1 MSDNA
6 IKEILQKLALSK
18 EAIQEQINEGIKCMA
33 KFRNNNDIENE
44 SDSQN
49 EVTLKKSDIGYTIV
63 LPDVGMT
70 SEELSRHLIIAS
82 QILRQQSRIE
92 LIEFYSEL
100 ERLCDKERSLH
111 EALQKLSEL
120 KTDPDDF
127 SSDIPSLK
135 KRIKYCKNPLERKS
149 LEKQLNDAYKAMK
162 KRR

>member
-18 EAIQEQINEGIKCMA
+18 EAIQEQINAEMKRMT
-33 KFRNNNDIENE
+33 KFRNNDDIENE

-70 SEELSRHLIIAS
+70 SEELHRQLIIIS
-82 QILRQQSRIE
+82 QILQQQSKIE
-92 LIEFYSEL
+92 IYNEL
-100 ERLCDKERSLH
+100 KRLCDKERSLH
-111 EALQKLSEL
+111 ESLQELSEL
-120 KTDPDDF
+120 ASDPDDF
-127 SSDIPSLK
+127 SLDIPSLK

-149 LEKQLNDAYKAMK
+149 LERQLNAAYKKMK
-162 KRR
+162 GRR

>member
-6 IKEILQKLALSK
+6 IKEVLQKFALSK
-18 EAIQEQINEGIKCMA
+18 EVIQNQISEEMKRMT
-33 KFRNNNDIENE
+33 KFRNNDDIENE
-44 SDSQN
+44 SESQN

-70 SEELSRHLIIAS
+70 SEDLNRQLTIVS
-82 QILRQQSRIE
+82 QILQQQSKIE
-92 LIEFYSEL
+92 IYNEL

-111 EALQKLSEL
+111 ESLQELSDL
-120 KTDPDDF
+120 ATNPDDF

-135 KRIKYCKNPLERKS
+135 KRIKYCKNPLECKS
-149 LEKQLNDAYKAMK
+149 LERQLNDAYKKMK